1 MDLFLPRRLA
11 AADLLTSECFDCQ
24 EGFGDG
30 VFQRRLLILTAV
42 TIFLLNGNA
51 VLLPLISHDVDHWC
65 KRPAA
70 YNVSVDA
77 WKNDAIPVGADGR
90 HSRCHV
96 FENPGDSPNDTS
108 NVVECYEWD
117 YDQAQASTSVISV
130 WNMVCHRRALL
141 AAAMAAQHAGS
152 GVFLLLS
159 GAAADLF
166 GRMPVQLVVA
176 TATIASTVAGCLAP
190 NYALYTLAQF
200 FVSGCVAASSAM
212 TVLVCFEVTVHEHRP
227 LYLIFAATASFVLG
241 DLWFVIITSL
251 QISWALKQAVFL
263 SPTLLLLATFG
274 AAQESPRWL
283 IAKGNLKEAKATMLI
298 AAEMNRFSFAGTA
311 CLLDKL
317 MLKRDRW
324 KYRNCAA
331 YSTVKQGP
339 LLDAASVRRR
349 ALIMFAVQFSL
360 MFAVF
365 TDVISM
371 VARSDDSEGS
381 SGWFMGAAF
390 VGSLLSYA
398 AMHTAVTRFAL
409 VKVFSVASLV
419 AGCTHCLLTFVVSFH
434 PAATVLLALSRGIL
448 VVAIVVSVAY
458 IMETVPT
465 AVRGVALCWA
475 LASGSIGALCA
486 SSTLVLQQLGR
497 EDVAFAMAAL
507 LLLVSLFVISDLPAS
522 SAVECK
528 VTDAAT
534 RRQPSI
540 SSKVSI
546 DHMKKTLEQCPLE
559 KYSSMVS
566 KSTTRSKRSMSDG
579 SLRLSS
585 SHSIPHQ
592 F

>member
-1 MDLFLPRRLA
+1 MELFFPQRLA
-11 AADLLTSECFDCQ
+11 AADLLTSESFDCQ

-30 VFQRRLLILTAV
+30 VFQRRLLILSAI

-51 VLLPLISHDVDHWC
+51 VLLPLISRDVDHWC

-70 YNVSVDA
+70 YNVSADA

-96 FENPGDSPNDTS
+96 FENTGDSPNDTG

-141 AAAMAAQHAGS
+141 AATMAAQHAGS

-159 GAAADLF
+159 GAVADLF
-166 GRMPVQLVVA
+166 GRMPVQLVAV
-176 TATIASTVAGCLAP
+176 TATIASTAAGCLAP

-200 FVSGCVAASSAM
+200 FVSGGASVSTAV
-212 TVLVCFEVTVHEHRP
+212 TLLVCFEVTVHEHRP

-241 DLWFVIITSL
+241 DLWFVTIRSL

-298 AAEMNRFSFAGTA
+298 AAEMNRFPFAGTA
-311 CLLDKL
+311 YLLDKL
-317 MLKRDRW
+317 ILKRDSW

-331 YSTVKQGP
+331 YSTAKQGP
-339 LLDAASVRRR
+339 LLDAVSVRRQ
-349 ALIMFAVQFSL
+349 ALIMFAVLFSL

-365 TDVISM
+365 TDIISM

-390 VGSLLSYA
+390 VGTLLSYA
-398 AMHTAVTRFAL
+398 AMNTAVTRFAL
-409 VKVFSVASLV
+409 VNVFSVASLL
-419 AGCTHCLLTFVVSFH
+419 HL
-434 PAATVLLALSRGIL
+434 AATILLALSHGIL
-448 VVAIVVSVAY
+448 AVAIVVSVAY
-458 IMETVPT
+458 VMEIVPT

-497 EDVAFAMAAL
+497 EDVAFATAAL
-507 LLLVSLFVISDLPAS
+507 LLVVSLFVISDLPAS

-546 DHMKKTLEQCPLE
+546 DHMKKTLEQCLLE
-559 KYSSMVS
+559 KSSSMVS

-579 SLRLSS
+579 SLRWSS
-585 SHSIPHQ
+585 THSIPHH